1 MCSIPC
7 HGGCIL
13 MGVESKNAC
22 ALKAKLH
29 VRVPGHEGSCPR
41 TSRTRRW
48 CRTDCTCRS
57 AARAQIS
64 NVYARQEIALSNIV
78 APMALASA

>member
-29 VRVPGHEGSCPR
+29 VRAPAHEGSRPR
-41 TSRTRRW
+41 TSRMRRW
-48 CRTDCTCRS
+48 CRTDCTRRS
-57 AARAQIS
+57 VARAQIS

-78 APMALASA
+78 APMAPASA